1 MPVGFEIWGAMM
13 HTWFACC
20 TSSYSWV
27 PFVGDS
33 PFVLRATV
41 FMAIATFGYLQ
52 HGWSACAA
60 LTEPTAAH

>member
-1 MPVGFEIWGAMM
+1 MAVGFEIWGAMM

-20 TSSYSWV
+20 VSSYSWV

-33 PFVLRATV
+33 PFFLRATV
-41 FMAIATFGYLQ
+41 FMAMVTFGYLQ

-60 LTEPTAAH
+60 LTEPTA